1 METPNKVAQLNDLLR
16 KEGIGGRVMMTQGIQ
31 ALSDETRKNVFQA
44 IQEFDAFTTDNDPYK
59 ERDFAALTVDG
70 ERINFKFDYY
80 DKSMQYASDDP
91 SDPTITERIMTVMLA
106 SEY

>member
-1 METPNKVAQLNDLLR
+1 METANKIARLNDLLR
-16 KEGIGGRVMMTQGIQ
+16 KEGVGGRVMMTQGIQ
-31 ALSDETRKNVFQA
+31 TLSDETRKNVFQA
-44 IQEFDAFTTDNDPYK
+44 IRNFDNFTTDNDPYK

-91 SDPTITERIMTVMLA
+91 SDPSITERIMTVMLA